1 MVVTGGIHGVHA
13 ADELNSLLERGQ
25 KQLDAGQLDE
35 ALASYQQAVQK
46 DPNSS
51 LAYTRLGGTRL
62 LRQEYGDSIT
72 DFQQAIMLD
81 QTNAGAFLGMA
92 MAYLHLGRYELARQ
106 SLNEAERL
114 DPSKKAEIS
123 KVRTWLDSRSD
134 SPPH

>member
-1 MVVTGGIHGVHA
+1 
-13 ADELNSLLERGQ
+13 
-25 KQLDAGQLDE
+25 
-35 ALASYQQAVQK
+35 
-46 DPNSS
+46 
-51 LAYTRLGGTRL
+51 
-62 LRQEYGDSIT
+62 
-72 DFQQAIMLD
+72 MLD